1 MVNSK
6 ENSKHADRSSTTAK
20 WFNPETRWTLL
31 YIGNRGKPITLKR
44 FKTMVLFTL
53 LVICVVIVLAA
64 GLFFWNRNIL
74 REKNQL
80 ESQLKKLTEQ
90 SQELRHERDILLT
103 RLVVAESRALYNQDS
118 LPGNQ
123 ADEESP
129 QRTKQDTKHSEQS
142 APFVM
147 TTAEAGDQNQQAKVQ
162 PGSTPPPS
170 GLSVAIEEFKL
181 SVKSA
186 NNSLKVQFK
195 IKNTSPD
202 SQHVAGHAI
211 VVLKGEDIQ
220 QAQWV
225 SLPGL
230 SLVAG
235 KPTGKQQGNAFGI
248 SNFKMM
254 RFTASKPPSPD
265 KFQTAAV
272 YVYTQTG
279 ELLLEQDFPVNL
291 LR

>member
-6 ENSKHADRSSTTAK
+6 ENSNQADRSSTTAK
-20 WFNPETRWTLL
+20 GFNPETRWTLL

-44 FKTMVLFTL
+44 FKGMVLITL
-53 LVICVVIVLAA
+53 LVICSIIVLAA
-64 GLFFWNRNIL
+64 GLFFWNRSIL

-80 ESQLKKLTEQ
+80 ESQFKQQTEQ
-90 SQELRHERDILLT
+90 TQELRHERDILLT
-103 RLVVAESRALYNQDS
+103 RLVVAESRALNSQDS
-118 LPGNQ
+118 LPVNQ

-129 QRTKQDTKHSEQS
+129 EQTEQDTKHSEQT
-142 APFVM
+142 AQFVM
-147 TTAEAGDQNQQAKVQ
+147 TTAQIEEQNQVKVQ
-162 PGSTPPPS
+162 PDSIPPTS

-195 IKNTSPD
+195 LKNTSPD

-220 QAQWV
+220 QAQWL

-235 KPTGKQQGNAFGI
+235 KPTGRQQGNAFGI
-248 SNFKMM
+248 SNYKIM
-254 RFTASKPPSPD
+254 RFTASKPQSPE
-265 KFQTAAV
+265 KFQTASV

-279 ELLLEQDFPVNL
+279 ELLLEQDFAVNL
-291 LR
+291 LP